1 MKLRNIGIIH
11 KNWTP
16 NKNGKKYT
24 HIKNLVNND
33 EPYVQIQDCSADL
46 QENSIDILVC
56 FDEEVYQDGGKRA
69 KKVKLLA
76 NELKKISN
84 ENLFSEI
91 KEVFY
96 NIKKDEYKVKF
107 ILSIPDNILTNYLDG
122 FIELSKN
129 LHDNRL
135 KEKLCHKKYE
145 SFFNS
150 ISENQLND
158 IFAIIEDIK
167 KPGVLEIIENQIE
180 NTFIK
185 KYQEF
190 FNNLS
195 KNNKVNLFGE
205 IENKFKQIKTE
216 HYKCKFLLS
225 IPEDILMK
233 YFDDIEVIAQKEKIY
248 KNSEIKDKF
257 EIAYDKKIKSFFD
270 SIQAEKIAGK
280 NILSKIKEKY
290 AVLKEGYKNNFILSI
305 PDNILCDNFYD
316 FFEIVNIKHNFI
328 VSDVTKK
335 FRSVFDEKYKTFFET
350 ASDKEV
356 IKEVKEKINLLNS
369 EYKKAFISLI
379 PNKTLVSSFDEL
391 FEILEI
397 NKNLY
402 PDIEKRFKAAF
413 SQKYDAFFKIVSKE
427 EGLKEINKK
436 LNTLPDDYK
445 IIFIETIPFTQYF
458 DDIFS
463 DIIKISDNKIKSK
476 ISNFIKEKDETLY
489 SLLNANYYPSNNI
502 KYHAFSSDIELK
514 NDDVRLAKN
523 WTDDFSILFNKS
535 QMLSARLAEK
545 AAKKFY
551 ESLGYKVDDISI
563 QQLSENNDGSWKT
576 HDLSINGNK
585 SVDVKNA
592 RTPLHNDKIYVE
604 HTVRKFKQDRNNRD
618 VVITG
623 VLSKYIVDY
632 FNVYDKSKDSIIFLG
647 EITRNEINKLEKDFC
662 KNNIIDIEITNS
674 TAIPPYLFDY
684 PEEFYKDIINLR
696 EKLKSYLDNINEN
709 IIKYFE
715 FKNINLIAVH
725 LMAGMD
731 LPDILKSQLTH
742 HEKSLYEKILK
753 ISKYKRIS
761 LPELYLTVLT
771 DFLDKAL
778 TQQLD
783 DSVNYKKL
791 LEINYSNFL
800 SIQDPLGLLNI
811 LCSTLKKLVENKESL
826 QILKDFDY
834 FKFSS
839 IGILRGRNRNDK
851 KMTTIFA
858 YCGGRISGKGKC
870 GHNPLIYAQEK
881 TCEHGYLICPEEDCG
896 YCCPKCKNTS
906 TDISSNQDCQ
916 SVEDENQEYLQDENY
931 WLSLQKMSE
940 QEQEFQSSYDY
951 FTN

>member
-1 MKLRNIGIIH
+1 MKIRNIGIILNDW
-11 KNWTP
+11 KTND
-16 NKNGKKYT
+16 NGNKYT
-24 HIKNLVNND
+24 FIKNLVNND
-33 EPYVQIQDCSADL
+33 ADLYVQRRDCPSDL
-46 QENSIDILVC
+46 QENPINILVC
-56 FDEEVYQDGGKRA
+56 FDEEHYCDKIKKSETKRA
-69 KKVKLLA
+69 KTVKLLA
-76 NELKKISN
+76 DELKNIPE

-91 KEVFY
+91 QKVFFK
-96 NIKKDEYKVKF
+96 IQDKYKAAFV
-107 ILSIPDNILTNYLDG
+107 LSIPDNILTNYLDD

-129 LHDNRL
+129 LHDNCL

-167 KPGVLEIIENQIE
+167 KPGVLEIVEKQIE

-185 KYQEF
+185 KHQEF

-195 KNNKVNLFGE
+195 KNNEVNLIGE

-216 HYKCKFLLS
+216 YWKCKFLSLT
-225 IPEDILMK
+225 PEDFLIK
-233 YFDDIEVIAQKEKIY
+233 YFDNIEVIAQKENLY
-248 KNSEIKDKF
+248 KNPEIKEKF
-257 EIAYDKKIKSFFD
+257 ELAYDKKIKSFFD
-270 SIQAEKIAGK
+270 TIQAEKMTTEA
-280 NILSKIKEKY
+280 ILSKIKEEY
-290 AVLKEGYKNNFILSI
+290 AVVKASYKNKFILSI
-305 PDNILCDNFYD
+305 PNKVLDDNFYN
-316 FFEIVNIKHNFI
+316 FFEMVDIKHNYI
-328 VSDVTKK
+328 VPDVTKK
-335 FRSVFDEKYKTFFET
+335 FRNVFDEKYKSFFET
-350 ASDKEV
+350 ASDEDV
-356 IKEVKEKINLLNS
+356 TKEVKEKINLLNS
-369 EYKKAFISLI
+369 EYKKAFILLI
-379 PNKTLVSSFDEL
+379 PNKTLVSNFDEL

-397 NKNLY
+397 NKNPY
-402 PDIEKRFKAAF
+402 QDIEKRFKDAF

-445 IIFIETIPFTQYF
+445 IIFIETIPFSQYF
-458 DDIFS
+458 DDIFN
-463 DIIKISDNKIKSK
+463 DIIKISDNKIKGK
-476 ISNFIKEKDETLY
+476 ISNFIKEKDEILY
-489 SLLNANYYPSNNI
+489 SLLNANYYPGDNI
-502 KYHAFSSDIELK
+502 EYHAFSSDIELK

-618 VVITG
+618 VVIAG

-647 EITRNEINKLEKDFC
+647 EITRNEIDKLEKYFC
-662 KNNIIDIEITNS
+662 KNNVDIEITNL

-696 EKLKSYLDNINEN
+696 EKLKSYLNNINEN
-709 IIKYFE
+709 TIKYFE

-725 LMAGMD
+725 LIAGMD

-839 IGILRGRNRNDK
+839 IGILRGRNKNDK
-851 KMTTIFA
+851 KMTTLFA
-858 YCGGRISGKGKC
+858 YCGGWIEGKGKC
-870 GHNPLIYAQEK
+870 GHNHLIYGKEK
-881 TCEHGYLICPEEDCG
+881 TCEHGYLICPEENCG
-896 YCCPKCKNTS
+896 YCCPTYKNTS
-906 TDISSNQDCQ
+906 SDISSNQDCQ
-916 SVEDENQEYLQDENY
+916 SIEDENQEYLQDENY
-931 WLSLQKMSE
+931 WLSLQKMYE
-940 QEQEFQSSYDY
+940 QEQEIQF
-951 FTN
+951 NL